1 MWGRWLILQG
11 ILNDL
16 TEDSQSLMRITT
28 TWPDVLQP
36 GFSTSFFDRAPLP
49 VFDPLAQGYVPANA
63 WWMAELSRLAYRH
76 DVEEDSAPPQPRRTS
91 FLKRAGLRQVAFFNS
106 EETHT
111 QAMLV
116 EPESAPSFAVL
127 VFRGT
132 EQNVKDFVTDLGTL
146 PVPVIGGSVL
156 VHEGFLKGL
165 DSVWQQIS
173 RKLDEIT
180 SPLFYTGHSLGAALA
195 TLAASRRS
203 PRAVYTFG
211 SPRVG
216 NDAFVSVLQSVPVYR
231 IVDGSDMIPTLPPE
245 VMGYSHVGEVHQLI
259 SPSPGFSF
267 NPLAWWR
274 CLTGP
279 PKAFADHACINY
291 VERIV

>member
-1 MWGRWLILQG
+1 
-11 ILNDL
+11 
-16 TEDSQSLMRITT
+16 
-28 TWPDVLQP
+28 
-36 GFSTSFFDRAPLP
+36 
-49 VFDPLAQGYVPANA
+49 
-63 WWMAELSRLAYRH
+63 
-76 DVEEDSAPPQPRRTS
+76 
-91 FLKRAGLRQVAFFNS
+91 
-106 EETHT
+106 
-111 QAMLV
+111 MLV

-245 VMGYSHVGEVHQLI
+245 VMGYRHVGEVHQLI